1 MGLRDDNNSNADDGE
16 PEGENMGLR
25 DDNNSNADGGD
36 LDALKQISQLEGDPL
51 IRDFLTVVF
60 NYELDKGEDA
70 MFPYMESY
78 RRVVEGIVE
87 KKSRGK

>member
-1 MGLRDDNNSNADDGE
+1 MGLRDDHN
-16 PEGENMGLR
+16 L
-25 DDNNSNADGGD
+25 NADGGD

-70 MFPYMESY
+70 QFAYMESY
-78 RRVVEGIVE
+78 RRVIEGIVE
-87 KKSRGK
+87 KKSRGQK